1 MRQSPLN
8 TFFYCL
14 LVRREQLTQLNTHID
29 IRIKNSIQ
37 KRFYNIHERRF
48 HLQLTYPITMLRHAM
63 NPYKHRSVK
72 GKVSKLE
79 RVEPFYIYQ
88 KECTKKE

>member
-1 MRQSPLN
+1 
-8 TFFYCL
+8 
-14 LVRREQLTQLNTHID
+14 
-29 IRIKNSIQ
+29 
-37 KRFYNIHERRF
+37 
-48 HLQLTYPITMLRHAM
+48 M

-88 KECTKKE
+88 KECTKKEWINSNREFGFQKIKYFTTAREFGFRLIKHN